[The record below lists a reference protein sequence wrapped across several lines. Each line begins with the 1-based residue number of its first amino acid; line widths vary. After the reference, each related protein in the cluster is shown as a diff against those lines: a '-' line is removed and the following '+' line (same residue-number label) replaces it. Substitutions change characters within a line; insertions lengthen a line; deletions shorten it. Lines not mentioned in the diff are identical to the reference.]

1 MIIWL
6 ASYYKSGNTLVRSM
20 LSSYFFSKDGIYDF
34 NQIKNIQQF
43 PNVELFKKFGLDVSN
58 EDELLKNYIKVQEK
72 INNKSSL
79 QFFKTHSAL
88 FNINNN
94 AFTNLNNS
102 LGVIYIVR
110 DPRNVVTSWAHHNSL
125 SIKDSCDYM
134 IFQKESSGNINK
146 IFHGTW
152 NNNFQSWKSF
162 KHQDRYLLIR
172 YEDLISDKKKVFL
185 KILKFIQKFQKKKT
199 ALDMLKIDNILK
211 TTTFEKMKSLEAQ
224 KGFFEA
230 VSHKET
236 GKKKPFFNLGPN
248 NNWQNLLSDEIRDK
262 IENAF
267 FNEMKELGYI

>member
-1 MIIWL
+1 MIVWL

-43 PNVELFKKFGLDVSN
+43 PNVELFQKFGLDVSN

-79 QFFKTHSAL
+79 QFLKTHSAL

-134 IFQKESSGNINK
+134 IFKKESSGNINK

>member
-43 PNVELFKKFGLDVSN
+43 PNVELFQNFGLDINN
-58 EDELLKNYIKVQEK
+58 EKELLKNYIKIQEK
-72 INNKSSL
+72 INNKNSL

-88 FNINNN
+88 FNIDNN
-94 AFTNLNNS
+94 AFTDLNNS

-110 DPRNVVTSWAHHNSL
+110 DPRNVVTSWAYHNSL
-125 SIKDSCDYM
+125 SIEDSSDYM
-134 IFQKESSGNINK
+134 IFQKEGSGNINK

-152 NNNFQSWKSF
+152 NYNFQSWKSF
-162 KHQDRYLLIR
+162 KYQDRYLLIR

-185 KILKFIQKFQKKKT
+185 KILKFILKFKKKKT
-199 ALDMLKIDNILK
+199 TIDMLKIDNILK
-211 TTTFEKMKSLEAQ
+211 TTTFEKMKNLEAQ

-230 VSHKET
+230 MSDKET
-236 GKKKPFFNLGPN
+236 GKSKPFFNLGPN
-248 NNWQNLLSDEIRDK
+248 NNWQNLLSDKIRIK

>member
-1 MIIWL
+1 MIVWL

-43 PNVELFKKFGLDVSN
+43 PNVELFQKFGLDVSN
-58 EDELLKNYIKVQEK
+58 EDELLKNYIMVQEK

>member
-1 MIIWL
+1 MIVWL

-134 IFQKESSGNINK
+134 IFQKEGSGNINK

-230 VSHKET
+230 VSYKET

-248 NNWQNLLSDEIRDK
+248 NNWQNLLSDEIRVK

>member
-43 PNVELFKKFGLDVSN
+43 PNVELFRNFGLDINN
-58 EDELLKNYIKVQEK
+58 EKEILQNYIKIQEK
-72 INNKSSL
+72 INNKNSL

-94 AFTNLNNS
+94 AFTDLNNS

-125 SIKDSCDYM
+125 SIEDSCNYM
-134 IFQKESSGNINK
+134 IFQKEGSGNINK

-152 NNNFQSWKSF
+152 NYNFQSWKSF
-162 KHQDRYLLIR
+162 KYQERYLLIR
-172 YEDLISDKKKVFL
+172 YEDLISDKKEVFL
-185 KILKFIQKFQKKKT
+185 KILKFILKFKKEKNT
-199 ALDMLKIDNILK
+199 IDMSKIDNILK
-211 TTTFEKMKSLEAQ
+211 TTTFENMKNLEAQ

-230 VSHKET
+230 MSDKET
-236 GKKKPFFNLGPN
+236 GRNKPFFNLGPN
-248 NNWQNLLSDEIRDK
+248 YNWQNLLSDEIRIK

>member
-1 MIIWL
+1 MIVWL

-43 PNVELFKKFGLDVSN
+43 PNVELFQKFGLDVSN
-58 EDELLKNYIKVQEK
+58 EDELLKNYIMVQEK

-79 QFFKTHSAL
+79 QFLKTHSAL

-172 YEDLISDKKKVFL
+172 YEDLISDKEKVFL

>member
-1 MIIWL
+1 MIVWL

-43 PNVELFKKFGLDVSN
+43 PNVELFQKFGLDVSN

>member
-43 PNVELFKKFGLDVSN
+43 PNVELFRNFGLDINN
-58 EDELLKNYIKVQEK
+58 EKEILQNYIKIQEK
-72 INNKSSL
+72 INNKNSL

-94 AFTNLNNS
+94 AFTDLNNS

-125 SIKDSCDYM
+125 SIEDSCNYM
-134 IFQKESSGNINK
+134 IFQKEGSGNINK

-152 NNNFQSWKSF
+152 NYNFQSWKSF
-162 KHQDRYLLIR
+162 KYQERYLLIR
-172 YEDLISDKKKVFL
+172 YEDLISDKKEVFL
-185 KILKFIQKFQKKKT
+185 KILKFILKFKKEKNT
-199 ALDMLKIDNILK
+199 IDMSKIDNILK
-211 TTTFEKMKSLEAQ
+211 TTTFENMKNLEAQ

-230 VSHKET
+230 MSDKET
-236 GKKKPFFNLGPN
+236 GRNKPFFNLGPN
-248 NNWQNLLSDEIRDK
+248 NNWQNLLSDEIRIK
-262 IENAF
+262 IETAF
-267 FNEMKELGYI
+267 FNEMKELGYL

>member
-1 MIIWL
+1 MIVWL

-43 PNVELFKKFGLDVSN
+43 PNVELFQKFGLDVSN

-236 GKKKPFFNLGPN
+236 GKKKTFF
-248 NNWQNLLSDEIRDK
+248 
-262 IENAF
+262 
-267 FNEMKELGYI
+267 

>member
-1 MIIWL
+1 MIVWL

-43 PNVELFKKFGLDVSN
+43 PNVELFQKFGLDVSN

-248 NNWQNLLSDEIRDK
+248 NNWQNLLTDEIRDK